1 MLKICIR
8 SFGGG
13 YIEKAILVFLICS
26 YFKQL
31 SQALNITALS
41 YANIISFVSY
51 ICNPS
56 IGRAEVLCLFI
67 ICSVNTAYPYL
78 LCINSYLR
86 LHSNLVWCLPVSCSV
101 WGSGLLESCSNFF
114 YFLGEDKRGSSLRV

>member
-86 LHSNLVWCLPVSCSV
+86 LHSNLVWCYLYHVLFGGVDCLNPVLIFSIFWEKINV
-101 WGSGLLESCSNFF
+101 VL
-114 YFLGEDKRGSSLRV
+114 V